1 MQLFNLKLSINR
13 NIIMNNQTFE
23 VSIQF
28 IIDALQARYD
38 NVKESLGGDAASEL
52 WEQALSMVEDCGI
65 GENVTSPADFVDN
78 YLINGEFVSKE
89 DDKQYWL
96 DCEYDDLSEDDK
108 EFYECEAEYIEQ
120 EWKEYCENN
129 ACLYNDNYACL
140 SY

>member
-1 MQLFNLKLSINR
+1 
-13 NIIMNNQTFE
+13 MNNQKFE

-38 NVKESLGGDAASEL
+38 NVKELWGGEAAQQL

-65 GENVTSPADFVDN
+65 GDNVTSPSIFVDN

-89 DDKQYWL
+89 DDKQSWL
-96 DCEYDDLSEDDK
+96 DCEYDVLSDDDK

-120 EWKEYCENN
+120 KWLDYVTNN
-129 ACLYNDNYACL
+129 ACLYNDDYACL
-140 SY
+140 SF

>member
-1 MQLFNLKLSINR
+1 
-13 NIIMNNQTFE
+13 MNNRTFE

-38 NVKESLGGDAASEL
+38 NVKDLWGGEASQEL
-52 WEQALSMVEDCGI
+52 WEQALAMVEDCGI
-65 GENVTSPADFVDN
+65 GDNVTSPSIFVDN

-96 DCEYDDLSEDDK
+96 DCDYETLSDDDK

-120 EWKEYCENN
+120 KWGEYVTSN
-129 ACLYNDNYACL
+129 ACLHNDNYACL
-140 SY
+140 SF